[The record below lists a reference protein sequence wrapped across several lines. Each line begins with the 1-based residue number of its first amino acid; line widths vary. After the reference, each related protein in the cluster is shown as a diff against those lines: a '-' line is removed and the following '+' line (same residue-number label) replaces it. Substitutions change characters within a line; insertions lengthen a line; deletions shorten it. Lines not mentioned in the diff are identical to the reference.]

1 MKQRLSLMLQHRQRG
16 HGTGLP
22 AAGLWA
28 APWLLPLLLGKGPMG
43 WDGMGRDKRGWNR
56 RGWDGIRCRKGQEGM
71 GREGMGWDRIG

>member
-1 MKQRLSLMLQHRQRG
+1 MLQHRQRG

-43 WDGMGRDKRGWNR
+43 WDGMGWDTRGQDGM
-56 RGWDGIRCRKGQEGM
+56 GWDGKGQ
-71 GREGMGWDRIG
+71 EGMGWDRIWEGAGGDGKGWDGIG